1 MPTPKEFESQ
11 ITDTYQFMR
20 IGMGALALAF
30 PFVLWLGGKWLIGL
44 PTQTSLSAYYH
55 SDLRDV
61 FVGVL
66 CAIGFC
72 LFLYKGF
79 SKSEDWALNLA
90 GALAV
95 GIAYFPMAAEKVLAC
110 LAVCAIDGAEC
121 FATSARYDRT
131 LDALLAL
138 KGHFLGFQ
146 FSVHGTCA
154 VLFFVAIAYVC
165 GFCAKRT
172 LHLIP
177 DEAVRRRYLR
187 TYQLLAVAMV
197 GVPLAV
203 AVLTKLDPTSANG
216 CTDFT
221 VIRIEAAGVCVFA
234 AYWLV
239 KTWEAKKY
247 GADKVY
253 PERRAIPEAK
263 AKTV

>member
-1 MPTPKEFESQ
+1 MHTRGEFESQ
-11 ITDTYQFMR
+11 ITETYQFMR

-30 PFVLWLGGKWLIGL
+30 PIVLWLGGKWLIGV

-66 CAIGFC
+66 FAIGFC

-95 GIAYFPMAAEKVLAC
+95 GIALFPMAAENVLAC
-110 LAVCAIDGAEC
+110 RAVCAIDGAEC

-138 KGHFLGFQ
+138 KVYFLGFQ
-146 FSVHGTCA
+146 FSAHGACA
-154 VLFFVAIAYVC
+154 VLFFASIAYVC
-165 GFCAKRT
+165 GFCATRT

-177 DEAVRRRYLR
+177 SEAVRRRYAR
-187 TYQLLAVAMV
+187 TYHLLAVMMV
-197 GVPLAV
+197 GAPVAV
-203 AVLTKLDPTSANG
+203 AALTKLDPISAIG

-221 VIRIEAAGVCVFA
+221 VIRIEAAGVWVFA

-263 AKTV
+263 AKAV